1 MVMRIPSLVAV
12 GILALNQIAPARAQN
27 GPDIMSDDYSIMRP
41 EKGAR
46 PARPEPWLAPKY
58 KSPRGTVKHVVIP
71 RSKTIEPPQTTV
83 PPPIVVPQTGQ
94 VIPNLPTVTG
104 SGPKGAETF
113 QDRAVRCT
121 HQAGVYGQAVGDRN
135 AYIGT
140 CINQ

>member
-1 MVMRIPSLVAV
+1 MIVLLAIGAV
-12 GILALNQIAPARAQN
+12 LAGPVRAQN
-27 GPDIMSDDYSIMRP
+27 GYNILGEDYSIMRP

-46 PARPEPWLAPKY
+46 PAQPEPWLAPKY

-71 RSKTIEPPQTTV
+71 RSKAIQPPNTAV

-94 VIPNLPTVTG
+94 VLPNLPTVSG
-104 SGPKGAETF
+104 SGSGGAETY
-113 QDRAVRCT
+113 QDRASRCA
-121 HQAGVYGQAVGDRN
+121 HQAGVYGQAAGDRN